1 MSTSQHNMQE
11 ICIHKL
17 TKGNHSA
24 KEKKKKKREG
34 NLDPKKKKKKL
45 NGVTSQHNK

>member
-24 KEKKKKKREG
+24 KKKKEKEKKRRESR
-34 NLDPKKKKKKL
+34 PKKKIEWCHL
-45 NGVTSQHNK
+45 TT

>member
-24 KEKKKKKREG
+24 KEKKKEKKRRESR
-34 NLDPKKKKKKL
+34 PKKKKKKIEWCHL
-45 NGVTSQHNK
+45 TT

>member
-11 ICIHKL
+11 ICIHTL

-24 KEKKKKKREG
+24 KEKKKEKKRRESR
-34 NLDPKKKKKKL
+34 PKKKKKKIEWCHL
-45 NGVTSQHNK
+45 TT

>member
-24 KEKKKKKREG
+24 KKKKKEKKRRESR
-34 NLDPKKKKKKL
+34 PKKKKL

>member
-24 KEKKKKKREG
+24 TEKKKEKKRRESR
-34 NLDPKKKKKKL
+34 PKKKI
-45 NGVTSQHNK
+45 

>member
-24 KEKKKKKREG
+24 KKKKKKEKKRRESR
-34 NLDPKKKKKKL
+34 PKKKKL

>member
-24 KEKKKKKREG
+24 KKKKKEKKRRESR
-34 NLDPKKKKKKL
+34 PKKKIEWCHL
-45 NGVTSQHNK
+45 TT

>member
-24 KEKKKKKREG
+24 KKKKKKKKREG
-34 NLDPKKKKKKL
+34 NLDPKKKIEWCHL
-45 NGVTSQHNK
+45 TT